1 MHSSLPKSASAAVN
15 MNLKTLPSILTYS
28 MILGTP
34 SEYIALNYWVQCR
47 YCFHWWSTWGA
58 STTYFFT
65 SDHVCLKSSTHCHIT
80 SETLDPLSSDPYYC
94 TLDHLCLKCSLTMPP
109 KYRTPCH
116 LTCALS
122 IRLIML
128 CPMNLFHQCLRLWEG
143 YCCCEPRGQ
152 RVHCLQQ
159 RSLLVFRFVLV
170 CYWPVSCICIVVCV
184 KDVDVLHHAEV

>member
-1 MHSSLPKSASAAVN
+1 MHSSLPKSASVAVN
-15 MNLKTLPSILTYS
+15 TNLKTLPSILTYS
-28 MILGTP
+28 MILGMP

-65 SDHVCLKSSTHCHIT
+65 LDHVCLKSSTHCHIT

-109 KYRTPCH
+109 KYHTPCH

-128 CPMNLFHQCLRLWEG
+128 CPMNLFHQCLRLWEVFLIDYSFSIVVNG
-143 YCCCEPRGQ
+143 FKGKRQ
-152 RVHCLQQ
+152 SAVTSIVKN
-159 RSLLVFRFVLV
+159 SLLT
-170 CYWPVSCICIVVCV
+170 IQDI
-184 KDVDVLHHAEV
+184 